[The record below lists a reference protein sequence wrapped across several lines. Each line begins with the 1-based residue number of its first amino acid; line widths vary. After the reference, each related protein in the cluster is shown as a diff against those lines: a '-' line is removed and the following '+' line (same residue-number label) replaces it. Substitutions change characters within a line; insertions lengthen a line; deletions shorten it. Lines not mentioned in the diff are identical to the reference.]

1 MKLHLLTAG
10 LLASLALTAC
20 QQDTAADTA
29 MTEPAPAATDTAAPA
44 DTMAAPDAV
53 ADAPAAAGG
62 DVVDGAIASP
72 DHTSLVAAVQAAGL
86 VDTLKGTGPF
96 TVFAPTN
103 AAFDKLPAGT
113 VDGLLEPAAKDQLTS
128 VLTYH
133 VVAGNVDA
141 AELTRQIEAG
151 GGSATLTTVQG
162 GTLTARVDGGNV
174 VLTDAKGG
182 TSTVTAADL
191 RQSNGVIHV
200 IDTVLMP

>member
-10 LLASLALTAC
+10 LLASFALTAC
-20 QQDTAADTA
+20 QQDTAAETA
-29 MTEPAPAATDTAAPA
+29 MTEPAPAATDTATPA

-72 DHTSLVAAVQAAGL
+72 DHTTLVAAVQAAGL